1 MYFKSLKLHNFRK
14 FRTTEN
20 VIELT
25 DAESYEKCRHDESEA
40 VNVAST
46 VTLVVGKNNA
56 GKTTIIQALDKL
68 VNCNNNK
75 FGIKDFN
82 IDYLKEIAQKFQKG
96 DFNTLPSI
104 EFEVVI
110 GLEKGKDDYVTNII
124 PFLTIGGVVAKEV
137 TISIKYELT
146 EEEAFISAVKTTFGK
161 RKKNFNALY
170 ELSNVIEEKN
180 SLFKLN
186 YYKASG
192 KIVEKFSLNQL
203 VEFVP
208 ILVSNIES
216 GNALSSAFNRIVK
229 YRYENTFSADKE
241 QIENDLEL
249 INEKLTQN
257 IDAKHTKD
265 INISLGKIIS
275 GNSVQVNLCADIT
288 FRKLME
294 NLIRYEYIEGDK
306 NIPENQFGLGYSNL
320 MMIIAKLID
329 YIEKYPESSFNSKVN
344 LISIE
349 EPETHMHPQMQELF
363 IQYINDAVNILLK
376 AKDKHVNSQLI
387 ITTHSSHI
395 VNSKIQTGGTFNNIN
410 YITERMGRSVA
421 VLLNDKSVAP
431 TGNNAEEQF
440 KFIKKHIKFGVSDA
454 LFSDAVI
461 FVEGITENAI
471 LPYYIATDPVLNHR
485 YITIVKI
492 DGAHAFVYENMLKT
506 LGIPVAIITDLDIK
520 RSDVEKKGCI
530 SINSLVGRKTTNK
543 TITHFYGTE
552 DIEKINWPIICENIA
567 IFFQDCVDSLY
578 RTSFEEAFI
587 ATNKK
592 NKMVN
597 DVLKEI
603 KPKIYTEIVGD
614 PVSYDNNSSMA
625 YKWQRNLS
633 DSKSEFSSSILY
645 KLLVEDGD
653 NPMLPKYLQ
662 DALEYIKK
670 TI

>member
-20 VIELT
+20 IIEFA
-25 DAESYEKCRHDESEA
+25 DAESYEKQKQDNTKD

-68 VNCNNNK
+68 VNHSDK

-82 IDYLKEIAQKFQKG
+82 IDYLKEIAQKYQTGVF
-96 DFNTLPSI
+96 DTLPAI

-110 GLEKGKDDYVTNII
+110 GLDKGKDDYVTNLL
-124 PFLTIGGVVAKEV
+124 PFLTIGGVQATQV
-137 TISIKYELT
+137 TISVKFELT
-146 EEEAFISAVKTTFGK
+146 EKETFISAVKTAFGK
-161 RKKNFNALY
+161 EKKNFNALY
-170 ELSNVIEEKN
+170 ELSGVIEDKI

-186 YYKASG
+186 YYNARG
-192 KIVEKFSLNQL
+192 KVIEKFRLNQL

-208 ILVSNIES
+208 ILVTNIES

-241 QIENDLEL
+241 QVESEL
-249 INEKLTQN
+249 DSINEKLTQN
-257 IDAKHTKD
+257 IKVTHTKD
-265 INISLGKIIS
+265 INASLEKIIS
-275 GNSVQVNLCADIT
+275 GNSIQVNLCADIT

-294 NLIRYEYIEGDK
+294 NLIRYEYVEGDK
-306 NIPENQFGLGYSNL
+306 YIPENQFGLGYSNL
-320 MMIIAKLID
+320 MMIIAQLID
-329 YIEKYPESSFNSKVN
+329 YVEKYPESSFNSKVN

-363 IQYINDAVNILLK
+363 IQYINDAVNILLE
-376 AKDKHVNSQLI
+376 AKDKRVNSQLI
-387 ITTHSSHI
+387 ITTHSAHI

-410 YITERMGRSVA
+410 YITERLGRSVS
-421 VLLNDKSVAP
+421 VLLNDNAVTP
-431 TGNNAEEQF
+431 TGDDAEEQF

-471 LPYYIATDPVLNHR
+471 LPYYIAEDSELKHR

-506 LGIPVAIITDLDIK
+506 LGIPTAIITDLDIK
-520 RSDVEKKGCI
+520 RSDAEKDGYTSI
-530 SINSLVGRKTTNK
+530 SSLVGRETTNK
-543 TITHFYGTE
+543 TIEHFFGTKY
-552 DIEKINWPIICENIA
+552 IEKITWPVSCENIMV
-567 IFFQDCVDSLY
+567 FFQDCYDSLY

-587 ATNKK
+587 AK
-592 NKMVN
+592 NKRNVIVN
-597 DVLKEI
+597 SVLKEI
-603 KPKIYTEIVGD
+603 KPRVYTEIVGTS
-614 PVSYDNNSSMA
+614 VNYDNNSSMA
-625 YKWQRNLS
+625 YKWQRKLS

-653 NPMLPKYLQ
+653 IPVLPKYLQ
-662 DALEYIKK
+662 DALEYIKEA
-670 TI
+670 I

>member
-1 MYFKSLKLHNFRK
+1 MYFKSLKLQNFRK

-20 VIELT
+20 VIELA
-25 DAESYEKCRHDESEA
+25 DAESYEKRRRDVSEE

-56 GKTTIIQALDKL
+56 GKTTIIQALDRL
-68 VNCNNNK
+68 VNRNDK
-75 FGIKDFN
+75 FCIKDFN
-82 IDYLKEIAQKFQKG
+82 IDYLKDIARKYQMG
-96 DFNTLPSI
+96 DFSILPTI

-110 GLEKGKDDYVTNII
+110 GLDKGKDDYVTNLI
-124 PFLTIGGVVAKEV
+124 PFLTIGGVEATQV
-137 TISIKYELT
+137 TISIKFELT
-146 EEEAFISAVKTTFGK
+146 EEETFISAAKAAFGK
-161 RKKNFNALY
+161 EKKNFNALY
-170 ELSNVIEEKN
+170 ELSCVIEDKS

-186 YYKASG
+186 YYNARG
-192 KIVEKFSLNQL
+192 KIVEKFRLNQL
-203 VEFVP
+203 IEFVP
-208 ILVSNIES
+208 ILVTNIES

-229 YRYENTFSADKE
+229 YRYENTFSSDKE
-241 QIENDLEL
+241 QIERDLDL
-249 INEKLTQN
+249 INDKLTKN
-257 IDAKHTKD
+257 IDATHTKD
-265 INISLGKIIS
+265 INTSLEKIIS

-294 NLIRYEYIEGDK
+294 NLIRYEYVEGDK
-306 NIPENQFGLGYSNL
+306 YIPENQFGLGYSNL
-320 MMIIAKLID
+320 MMIIAQLID
-329 YIEKYPESSFNSKVN
+329 YIEKYPESAFNSKVN

-363 IQYINDAVNILLK
+363 IQYINDAVNILLE

-410 YITERMGRSVA
+410 YITERLGRAVS
-421 VLLNDKSVAP
+421 VLLNDNAVTP
-431 TGNNAEEQF
+431 TGDDAEEQF

-471 LPYYIATDPVLNHR
+471 LPYYIAGDTELKHR

-492 DGAHAFVYENMLKT
+492 DGAHAFVYENLLKT
-506 LGIPVAIITDLDIK
+506 LGIPAAIITDLDIE
-520 RSDVEKKGCI
+520 RSDAEKKGYI
-530 SINSLVGRKTTNK
+530 SITSLTGRKTTNK
-543 TITHFYGTE
+543 TIEHFFGTN
-552 DIEKINWPIICENIA
+552 DIEKITWPISRKNIVV
-567 IFFQDCVDSLY
+567 FFQDCYESLY

-587 ATNKK
+587 AANKK
-592 NKMVN
+592 NEMVN

-603 KPKIYTEIVGD
+603 KPRVYTDIVG
-614 PVSYDNNSSMA
+614 VTVNYDNNSSMA
-625 YKWQRNLS
+625 YKWQRKLS

-653 NPMLPKYLQ
+653 IPVLPKYLQ

-670 TI
+670 AI

>member
-1 MYFKSLKLHNFRK
+1 MYFKSLKIYNFRK

-20 VIELT
+20 VIELA
-25 DAESYEKCRHDESEA
+25 DAESYEKRRQNVSED

-68 VNCNNNK
+68 INRNDK

-82 IDYLKEIAQKFQKG
+82 IDYLKEIAQKYQVG
-96 DFNTLPSI
+96 DFSILPSI
-104 EFEVVI
+104 GFEVVI
-110 GLEKGKDDYVTNII
+110 GLDKGKDDYVTNVI
-124 PFLTIGGVVAKEV
+124 PFLTIGGVEAAQV
-137 TISIKYELT
+137 TISIKFELA
-146 EEEAFISAVKTTFGK
+146 EKEAFISAVKTIFGK
-161 RKKNFNALY
+161 KKKNFNALH
-170 ELSNVIEEKN
+170 ELSSIIEDKIL
-180 SLFKLN
+180 LFKLN
-186 YYKASG
+186 YYNAKG
-192 KIVEKFSLNQL
+192 KIVEKFRLNQL

-208 ILVSNIES
+208 ILVTNIES

-241 QIENDLEL
+241 KIEGDLDL

-257 IDAKHTKD
+257 IDATHTKD
-265 INISLGKIIS
+265 INKSLEKIIS

-288 FRKLME
+288 FKKLME
-294 NLIRYEYIEGDK
+294 NLIRYEYVEGDK

-320 MMIIAKLID
+320 MMIIAQLID

-363 IQYINDAVNILLK
+363 IQYINDAVNILLE

-395 VNSKIQTGGTFNNIN
+395 VNSKIQAGGTFNNII
-410 YITERMGRSVA
+410 YITERLGRSVS
-421 VLLNDKSVAP
+421 VLLNDKAVTP
-431 TGNNAEEQF
+431 TGDDAENQF

-461 FVEGITENAI
+461 FVEGLTENAI
-471 LPYYIATDPVLNHR
+471 LPYYITAEAELNHR

-506 LGIPVAIITDLDIK
+506 LGIPAAIITDLDIE
-520 RSDVEKKGCI
+520 RNDAEKEGYI

-543 TITHFYGTE
+543 TIEYFWGAK
-552 DIEKINWPIICENIA
+552 DIENITWPIKCENIA
-567 IFFQDCVDSLY
+567 VFFQDCVDSLY

-603 KPKIYTEIVGD
+603 KPRIYAEIVGN
-614 PVSYDNNSSMA
+614 PVNYDNNSSMA
-625 YKWQRNLS
+625 YKWQRKLS
-633 DSKSEFSSSILY
+633 DSKSEFASSILY

-653 NPMLPKYLQ
+653 NPVLPKYLQ
-662 DALEYIKK
+662 DALKYIKEA
-670 TI
+670 I